1 MDQKIDNEKMPEKLI
16 KKSENASRWYTDV
29 IRMAKLADYAPVK
42 GCMVI
47 MPYGYALWENIQ
59 KDLDARFKATGHVNA
74 YFPLLIPESFLL
86 KEAEHVEGFAPEVAW
101 VTNTGGEDL
110 EERLAIRPTSEAIIC
125 HMYSKWIR
133 SYRDLP
139 VLINQWANILRWEKV
154 TRLFLRTTEFLWQE
168 GHTAHATAEE
178 AEAEVLKMLEVYRD
192 FMENELAMPV
202 LTGRKS
208 DSEKFAGASATYA
221 LEALMSDG
229 KALQAGTSHN
239 LGQHFSKAFDIK
251 YLDKDEQEKHV
262 YQTSWGVSTRMIGGI
277 IMMHGDDSGLVF
289 PPRVAPTQ
297 IVIVP
302 IWGDDTKEM
311 VGEAVTALKDTL
323 SAAYRVEAD
332 LRDEY
337 RPGWKFNEHEMR
349 GVPLR
354 IEIGPKDMEKGQVV
368 AVRRDTKEKLF
379 IPQDE
384 IEAQV
389 GDLLAKIQQNLYDKA
404 VIFRSENTHTIES
417 LDEMKEIMS
426 KSRGLMESH
435 WCGSLECETTVK
447 NETKATIRVLPFED
461 KQSEGKCVVCGKTGK
476 LAYFAQAY

>member
-1 MDQKIDNEKMPEKLI
+1 MVTETDKMPEKLI

-125 HMYSKWIR
+125 SMYSKWIR

-178 AEAEVLKMLEVYRD
+178 AETEVLKMLEVYRD

-208 DSEKFAGASATYA
+208 ESEKFAGASATYA

-239 LGQHFSKAFDIK
+239 LGQHFAKAFDIK
-251 YLDKDEQEKHV
+251 FLDKDEQEKYV

-277 IMMHGDDSGLVF
+277 VMMHGDDAGLVF

-297 IVIVP
+297 VVIVP
-302 IWGDDTKEM
+302 IWGDDTKEV
-311 VGEAVTALKDTL
+311 VGEAVGALKDTL
-323 SAAYRVEAD
+323 SVSYRVEAD

-368 AVRRDTKEKLF
+368 AVRRDTKEKIF

-384 IEAQV
+384 IEVQV

-404 VIFRSENTHTIES
+404 VMFRSENTHTVES
-417 LDEMKEIMS
+417 LSEMKDIMS
-426 KSRGLMESH
+426 KSRGMIEAH
-435 WCGSLECETTVK
+435 WCGSPECEKKVK
-447 NETKATIRVLPFED
+447 DETKATIRVLPFED
-461 KQSEGKCVVCGKTGK
+461 KQSEGKCVVCGKPGK